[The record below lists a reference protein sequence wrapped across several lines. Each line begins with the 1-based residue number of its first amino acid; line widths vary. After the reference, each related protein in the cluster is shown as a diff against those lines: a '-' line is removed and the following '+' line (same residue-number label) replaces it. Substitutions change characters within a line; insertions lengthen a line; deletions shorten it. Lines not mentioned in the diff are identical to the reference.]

1 MAHSTQQGV
10 LFSEAFSKPLHVA
23 FDAEGS
29 SSDGGLPLLAAVDR
43 KVGLTASLAES
54 VLDLRQSA
62 KVRHEVL
69 DLLRQRVFGIAAGY
83 PDVRDA
89 DRLSSDPCLKHAC
102 GRGPLRG
109 EDLASAATLCRF
121 ENRVTG
127 RELAGMM
134 RTLASDTIKRLKRR
148 CPRPR
153 RLILDFDP
161 AVDKTH
167 GDQQLSIFDAFY
179 RHWCYLPIFG
189 FLSVPEL
196 DEQHLVWARL
206 RPGAVSPAR
215 GFIPALRRM
224 VKEIRERFGRR
235 TEILVRLDSAF
246 AKPIVIDTLEALG
259 LRYVVCF
266 ASNSRLVTWVEPHLK
281 AVREQVAETGEAARA
296 FAERSYQAR
305 RWRVT
310 RRLIAKV
317 EVIPYEGRTT
327 KDNPRYVL
335 TNLPRTYKPE
345 TLYALYCQ
353 RGEVENRIKELK
365 RDLEIDRTS
374 CSSFVANQARVVLT
388 ATAYV
393 LMQELRWHLRRT
405 DFRRAQV
412 GRLRLHLLKIGARVT
427 ESVRR
432 VVLHLP
438 AHYPYAR
445 PWRAAARSLGASA
458 LPAT

>member
-1 MAHSTQQGV
+1 
-10 LFSEAFSKPLHVA
+10 LFDEAFSKPFHVA

-29 SSDGGLPLLAAVDR
+29 SSEGGLPLLAALDR
-43 KVGLTASLAES
+43 RIDLTGSLARS
-54 VLDLRQSA
+54 IVDSRQPA
-62 KVRHEVL
+62 KVRHEVAEM
-69 DLLRQRVFGIAAGY
+69 LRQRAFSIALGY

-89 DRLSSDPCLKHAC
+89 DRLSADPLLKHAC

-121 ENRVTG
+121 ENRVTA
-127 RELAGMM
+127 RDLAQMM

-148 CPRPR
+148 CRKPR
-153 RLILDFDP
+153 RVVLDFDP
-161 AVDKTH
+161 SVDKTH
-167 GDQQLSIFDAFY
+167 GAQQMSLFDGFY

-196 DEQHLVWARL
+196 GEQHLVWARL
-206 RPGAVSPAR
+206 RPGAASPTRA
-215 GFIPALRRM
+215 FLPALRRM
-224 VKEIRERFGRR
+224 VGEIRQRFGRR
-235 TEILVRLDSAF
+235 IEILVRLDSAF
-246 AKPIVIDTLEALG
+246 AKPIVLDTLEALG
-259 LRYVVCF
+259 LKYVVCF
-266 ASNSRLVTWVEPHLK
+266 ASNSRLAAWVEPYLEG
-281 AVREQVAETGEAARA
+281 VREQVTEDQEAARA

-305 RWRVT
+305 RWKVT
-310 RRLIAKV
+310 RRVIAKV
-317 EVIPYEGRTT
+317 EVIPYEGRAT

-345 TLYALYCQ
+345 TIYEIYCQ

-365 RDLEIDRTS
+365 NDLEIDRTS
-374 CSSFVANQARVVLT
+374 CSSYLANQARVVLT

-405 DFRRAQV
+405 DFARAQV
-412 GRLRLHLLKIGARVT
+412 GRLRLCLLKIGARVQ

-438 AHYPYAR
+438 AHYPFAG
-445 PWRAAARSLGASA
+445 PWRVAARSIGASA

>member
-10 LFSEAFSKPLHVA
+10 LFDEAFSKPLHVA
-23 FDAEGS
+23 FDAEGA

-43 KVGLTASLAES
+43 KLGLTASLAES
-54 VLDLRQSA
+54 AVDRRQRA

-89 DRLSSDPCLKHAC
+89 DQLAGDPCLKHAC
-102 GRGPLRG
+102 GRGPLQG

-134 RTLASDTIKRLKRR
+134 RTLASGTIKRLKRR
-148 CPRPR
+148 CPKPR

-161 AVDKTH
+161 AVDETH

-196 DEQHLVWARL
+196 GEQHLVWARL
-206 RPGAVSPAR
+206 RPGAVSSAR

-224 VKEIRERFGRR
+224 VREIRQRFGRR
-235 TEILVRLDSAF
+235 IEILVRLDSAF

-259 LRYVVCF
+259 LKYLICF
-266 ASNSRLVTWVEPHLK
+266 ASNRRLAAWADPHL
-281 AVREQVAETGEAARA
+281 AEVREQVAESGEAARA

-305 RWRVT
+305 RWNVT

-317 EVIPYEGRTT
+317 EVVPYAGRTT

-345 TLYALYCQ
+345 SLYALYCQ

-365 RDLEIDRTS
+365 CDLEIDRTS

-393 LMQELRWHLRRT
+393 LIQELRWHLRRT
-405 DFRRAQV
+405 DFARAQV
-412 GRLRLHLLKIGARVT
+412 GRLRLCLLKIAARVQ

-438 AHYPYAR
+438 VHYPYAQS
-445 PWRAAARSLGASA
+445 WRAAARSLGAHS

>member
-1 MAHSTQQGV
+1 
-10 LFSEAFSKPLHVA
+10 LFDEAFSKPLHVG
-23 FDAEGS
+23 FDAEGT
-29 SSDGGLPLLAAVDR
+29 SSDGGLALLAAVDR
-43 KVGLTASLAES
+43 KLCLTASLAES
-54 VLDLRQSA
+54 ALDTRQPA

-69 DLLRQRVFGIAAGY
+69 EMLRQRAFAIAAGY

-89 DRLSSDPCLKHAC
+89 DRLSADPCLKHAC

-121 ENRVTG
+121 ENRVTA
-127 RELAGMM
+127 RELVGMM
-134 RTLASDTIKRLKRR
+134 RTLASGTIKRLRRR

-153 RLILDFDP
+153 RLVLDFDP
-161 AVDKTH
+161 AVDETH
-167 GDQQLSIFDAFY
+167 GAQQMSLFDGFY

-189 FLSVPEL
+189 FLSAPEL
-196 DEQHLVWARL
+196 GEQHLVWARL
-206 RPGAVSPAR
+206 RPGAASPTR
-215 GFIPALRRM
+215 GFLRALRRI
-224 VKEIRERFGRR
+224 VGEIRRRFGRR
-235 TEILVRLDSAF
+235 IEILVRLDSAF
-246 AKPIVIDTLEALG
+246 AKPIVLDTLEALG

-266 ASNSRLVTWVEPHLK
+266 PSNPILKRWVKPLARRVRRLARRQDGAARLFFERPYQAVRWETERRLV
-281 AVREQVAETGEAARA
+281 
-296 FAERSYQAR
+296 
-305 RWRVT
+305 
-310 RRLIAKV
+310 AKV
-317 EVIPYEGRTT
+317 EVLPYDGRDT

-345 TLYALYCQ
+345 TIYELYCQ

-374 CSSFVANQARVVLT
+374 CSRYVANQARVVLT

-405 DFRRAQV
+405 DFARAQV
-412 GRLRLHLLKIGARVT
+412 GRVRLCLLKIGARVA

-438 AHYPYAR
+438 LHFPYAR
-445 PWRAAARSLGASA
+445 PWRAAARSLGATA

>member
-1 MAHSTQQGV
+1 MAHSTQQCV
-10 LFSEAFSKPLHVA
+10 LFSEAFSKSLHVA

-29 SSDGGLPLLAAVDR
+29 SSDGGLALLAAVDR
-43 KVGLTASLAES
+43 KIGLTASLAES
-54 VLDLRQSA
+54 ALDSRQPA

-69 DLLRQRVFGIAAGY
+69 EMLRQRAFAIAAGY

-89 DRLSSDPCLKHAC
+89 DRLSADPCLKQAC

-121 ENRVTG
+121 ENRVTA

-134 RTLASDTIKRLKRR
+134 RTLASGTIKRLKRR
-148 CPRPR
+148 CPKPR
-153 RLILDFDP
+153 RLVLDFDP
-161 AVDKTH
+161 SVDKTH
-167 GDQQLSIFDAFY
+167 GAQQMSLFDGFY

-196 DEQHLVWARL
+196 GEQHLVWARL
-206 RPGAVSPAR
+206 RPGAASPTR
-215 GFIPALRRM
+215 GFLRALRRITR
-224 VKEIRERFGRR
+224 EIRQRFGRR
-235 TEILVRLDSAF
+235 IEILVRLDSAF
-246 AKPIVIDTLEALG
+246 AKPIVLDTLDALG
-259 LRYVVCF
+259 LKYVVCF
-266 ASNSRLVTWVEPHLK
+266 PSNPILKRWVKPHLRK
-281 AVREQVAETGEAARA
+281 VSWLAKREGGAARLFFERPYQAVRWSTE
-296 FAERSYQAR
+296 
-305 RWRVT
+305 

-317 EVIPYEGRTT
+317 EVIPYEGRDT

-345 TLYALYCQ
+345 TIYDLYCQ

-374 CSSFVANQARVVLT
+374 CSSYVANQARVVLT

-405 DFRRAQV
+405 DFARAQV
-412 GRLRLHLLKIGARVT
+412 GRLRLCLLKIGARVS

-438 AHYPYAR
+438 VQFPYAR
-445 PWRAAARSLGASA
+445 PWCAAARSLGAYA

>member
-1 MAHSTQQGV
+1 MAHSTQQSV

-29 SSDGGLPLLAAVDR
+29 SSDGGLALLAAVDR
-43 KVGLTASLAES
+43 KLGLTASLAES
-54 VLDLRQSA
+54 ALDPRQPA

-69 DLLRQRVFGIAAGY
+69 AMFRQRMFAIASGY

-89 DRLSSDPCLKHAC
+89 DRLSADPCLKHAC

-121 ENRVTG
+121 ENRVSG

-134 RTLASDTIKRLKRR
+134 RTLASGTIKRLKRR

-153 RLILDFDP
+153 RLVLDFDP
-161 AVDKTH
+161 SVDKTH
-167 GDQQLSIFDAFY
+167 GAQQMSLFDGFY

-189 FLSVPEL
+189 FLSIPEL
-196 DEQHLVWARL
+196 GEQHLVWARL
-206 RPGAVSPAR
+206 RPGAASPTRA
-215 GFIPALRRM
+215 FLPALRRI
-224 VKEIRERFGRR
+224 VGEIRQRFGRR
-235 TEILVRLDSAF
+235 IEILVRLDSAF
-246 AKPIVIDTLEALG
+246 AKPIVLDTMEALG
-259 LRYVVCF
+259 LKYVVCF
-266 ASNSRLVTWVEPHLK
+266 ASNPILKRWVKPLLRRVRRLAK
-281 AVREQVAETGEAARA
+281 REGGAARL
-296 FAERSYQAR
+296 FFERSYRAV
-305 RWRVT
+305 RWST
-310 RRLIAKV
+310 KRRLIAKV
-317 EVIPYEGRTT
+317 EVIPYEGRDT

-335 TNLPRTYKPE
+335 TNLPPTYKPD
-345 TLYALYCQ
+345 TIYDLYCG

-365 RDLEIDRTS
+365 KDLEIDRTS
-374 CSSFVANQARVVLT
+374 CSSYLANQARVVLT

-405 DFRRAQV
+405 DFARAQV
-412 GRLRLHLLKIGARVT
+412 GRLRLCLLKIGARVA

-438 AHYPYAR
+438 VQYPFA
-445 PWRAAARSLGASA
+445 PAWRAAARSLGASV

>member
-1 MAHSTQQGV
+1 MAHCTQQGV

-23 FDAEGS
+23 FEAEGS
-29 SSDGGLPLLAAVDR
+29 SSDGGLALLAAVDR
-43 KVGLTASLAES
+43 KLDLTASLADS
-54 VLDLRQSA
+54 ARDPRQLS

-69 DLLRQRVFGIAAGY
+69 EMLRQRVFGIAAGY

-89 DRLSSDPCLKHAC
+89 DRLSVDPCLKHAC

-121 ENRVTG
+121 ENRVTA

-134 RTLASDTIKRLKRR
+134 RTLTSGAIQRLKRR
-148 CPRPR
+148 CPKPR
-153 RLILDFDP
+153 RLVLDFDP
-161 AVDKTH
+161 SVDKTH
-167 GDQQLSIFDAFY
+167 GAQQMSLFDGFY

-196 DEQHLVWARL
+196 GEQHLVWARL
-206 RPGAVSPAR
+206 RPGAASPTRA
-215 GFIPALRRM
+215 FLPALRRI
-224 VKEIRERFGRR
+224 VGEIRRRFGGRV
-235 TEILVRLDSAF
+235 EILVRLDSAF
-246 AKPIVIDTLEALG
+246 AKPIVLDTLEALG
-259 LRYVVCF
+259 LKYVVCF
-266 ASNSRLVTWVEPHLK
+266 ASNPILKRWVKPRLSRVRRMAKHEGGAARLFFERPYQ
-281 AVREQVAETGEAARA
+281 AVRWSVE
-296 FAERSYQAR
+296 
-305 RWRVT
+305 

-345 TLYALYCQ
+345 TIYDLYCG

-374 CSSFVANQARVVLT
+374 CSSYVANQARVVLT

-405 DFRRAQV
+405 EFARAQV
-412 GRLRLHLLKIGARVT
+412 ARLRLHLLKIGARVT

-438 AHYPYAR
+438 AQYPFAK
-445 PWRAAARSLGASA
+445 PWRTAARSLGALA

>member
-1 MAHSTQQGV
+1 MGDSTQQGV
-10 LFSEAFSKPLHVA
+10 IFDEAFRKPLHVA

-29 SSDGGLPLLAAVDR
+29 SSDGGLALLAAVDR
-43 KVGLTASLAES
+43 KLGLTASLAES
-54 VLDLRQSA
+54 ARDPRQPG
-62 KVRHEVL
+62 KVRHEVRSM
-69 DLLRQRVFGIAAGY
+69 LRQRAFAIAAGY

-89 DRLSSDPCLKHAC
+89 DRLSGDACLKLAC
-102 GRGPLRG
+102 GREPLRG
-109 EDLASAATLCRF
+109 EDLASASTLSRF

-134 RTLASDTIKRLKRR
+134 QTLGSGAIKRLRRR

-153 RLILDFDP
+153 RLVLDFDP
-161 AVDKTH
+161 AVDETH
-167 GDQQLSIFDAFY
+167 GAQQMSLFDGFY
-179 RHWCYLPIFG
+179 RCWSYLPIFG

-196 DEQHLVWARL
+196 GEQHLVWARL
-206 RPGAVSPAR
+206 RPGAASPTRA
-215 GFIPALRRM
+215 FLPALRRI
-224 VKEIRERFGRR
+224 VGEIRQRFGRR
-235 TEILVRLDSAF
+235 IEILVRLDSAF
-246 AKPIVIDTLEALG
+246 AKPIVLDTLEELG

-266 ASNSRLVTWVEPHLK
+266 ASNPILKRWVEPLLRRVRRQAKHEGGSARRFFERPYQ
-281 AVREQVAETGEAARA
+281 AVRWSTE
-296 FAERSYQAR
+296 
-305 RWRVT
+305 

-317 EVIPYEGRTT
+317 EVIPYEGRAI

-345 TLYALYCQ
+345 TIYALYCQ

-374 CSSFVANQARVVLT
+374 CSRYVANQARIVLT

-405 DFRRAQV
+405 DFARAQV
-412 GRLRLHLLKIGARVT
+412 GRLRLCLLKIGARVS

-438 AHYPYAR
+438 AQFPYAR
-445 PWRAAARSLGASA
+445 SWRSAARSLGAH

>member
-10 LFSEAFSKPLHVA
+10 LFREAFSKPLHVA

-29 SSDGGLPLLAAVDR
+29 SSDGGLALLAAVDR
-43 KVGLTASLAES
+43 RLGLTASLAGS
-54 VLDLRQSA
+54 VLDPRQPA

-69 DLLRQRVFGIAAGY
+69 EMLRQRALAIAAGY

-89 DRLSSDPCLKHAC
+89 DRLSTDPCLKQAC

-121 ENRVTG
+121 ENRVSG

-134 RTLASDTIKRLKRR
+134 RTLASGTIERLKRR
-148 CPRPR
+148 CPKPR
-153 RLILDFDP
+153 RVVLDFDP
-161 AVDKTH
+161 SVDKTH
-167 GDQQLSIFDAFY
+167 GAQQMSLFDGFY

-196 DEQHLVWARL
+196 GEQHLVWARL
-206 RPGAVSPAR
+206 RPGAASPTRA
-215 GFIPALRRM
+215 FLPALRRITR
-224 VKEIRERFGRR
+224 EIRRRFGKRI
-235 TEILVRLDSAF
+235 EILVRLDSAF

-259 LRYVVCF
+259 LKYLVCF
-266 ASNSRLVTWVEPHLK
+266 ASNPILKRWVKPHLK
-281 AVREQVAETGEAARA
+281 QVHRLAKREEGSARLFFERPYQAVRWEVE
-296 FAERSYQAR
+296 
-305 RWRVT
+305 

-317 EVIPYEGRTT
+317 EVIPYEGRST

-345 TLYALYCQ
+345 TIYELYCQ

-374 CSSFVANQARVVLT
+374 CSSYVANQARVVLT

-405 DFRRAQV
+405 DFARAQV
-412 GRLRLHLLKIGARVT
+412 GRLRLGLLKIGARVQ

-438 AHYPYAR
+438 AQYPFAR
-445 PWRAAARSLGASA
+445 PWRAAARSLGASP